1 MSRRTARD
9 LRSESRMAVL
19 RAFFTLRTATRQE
32 LSQHTGLSVA
42 TVSTL
47 VKEFLSAGVVQIEA
61 MVSTG
66 VGRPL
71 ELLRLDPGRGYL
83 VGVDVA
89 ETYVETTVFDLSLE
103 PRGTV
108 SVPLDEHLN
117 SPQYVVDGIRLAV
130 HGVLALASIE
140 ASSVVGVG
148 VSLPGQ
154 VQPDLGVSVFA
165 PNWDWHDVRIK
176 DLLTDDL
183 GMHVHV
189 DNPLKAITVA
199 ELWFGAG
206 REHRDLAIVNLGT
219 GVGSGFAL
227 NGELVRGV
235 SNNAGEWGHTL
246 LVFEGRLC
254 RCGRRGCVEAYVG
267 VGGLMAT
274 LAEIQPA
281 HPALRI
287 TQQKPFVD
295 AVQSGLVSGDG
306 AMVELVDRTARYL
319 AASLGDLVNMI
330 NPEHV
335 VLTGWTV
342 ARLGDWL
349 IPLVREK
356 IQPAALASS
365 LAVLTISASA
375 LSSSTVAL
383 GMSTLTLEHFL
394 AAVGL
399 PSSAGTTG
407 SGTVAG

>member
-1 MSRRTARD
+1 MTRRTARD
-9 LRSESRMAVL
+9 LRSDSRTAVL

-42 TVSTL
+42 TISTL
-47 VKEFLSAGVVQIEA
+47 VKEFLTAGVVQVEA
-61 MVSTG
+61 VVSSG

-71 ELLRLDPGRGYL
+71 EQLRLDPSRGCI

-108 SVPLDEHLN
+108 SVPLDEHQN
-117 SPQYVVDGIRLAV
+117 SPQYVVDGIRVAV
-130 HGVLALASIE
+130 HGVLALAGVST
-140 ASSVVGVG
+140 STVVGVG

-165 PNWDWHDVRIK
+165 PNWAWHDVQIK
-176 DLLTDDL
+176 DLLTAEL
-183 GMHVHV
+183 GMNVHV
-189 DNPLKAITVA
+189 DNPLKAIAVA

-206 REHRDLAIVNLGT
+206 REHRDLAVVNLGT
-219 GVGSGFAL
+219 GVGSGL
-227 NGELVRGV
+227 VVNGELVRGV

-246 LVFEGRLC
+246 LALDGRLC
-254 RCGRRGCVEAYVG
+254 RCGRRGCVESYVG
-267 VGGLMAT
+267 VNGMKTT
-274 LAEIQPA
+274 LSEIQPA
-281 HPALRI
+281 HPALLQTEQRR
-287 TQQKPFVD
+287 FVD
-295 AVQSGLVSGDG
+295 AVHEGLVDGDPVV
-306 AMVELVDRTARYL
+306 AELVDRTARYL

-349 IPLVREK
+349 IPLVQEK
-356 IQPAALASS
+356 LPGAALRSS
-365 LAVLTISASA
+365 VSVLTVSASTLA
-375 LSSSTVAL
+375 SSTVAL

-399 PSSAGTTG
+399 PSRAGAQTG
-407 SGTVAG
+407 SQD

>member
-1 MSRRTARD
+1 MTRRTARD
-9 LRSESRMAVL
+9 LRSDSRSAVL
-19 RAFFTLRTATRQE
+19 RAFFSLRTATRQE

-47 VKEFLSAGVVQIEA
+47 VKEFLTAGVVHVEA
-61 MVSTG
+61 VVSSG

-71 ELLRLDPGRGYL
+71 EQLRLDPSRGYI

-89 ETYVETTVFDLSLE
+89 ETYVETTVFDLSLD

-108 SVPLDEHLN
+108 SVPLDEHQN

-130 HGVLALASIE
+130 HGVLALAGVST
-140 ASSVVGVG
+140 SSVVGVG

-165 PNWDWHDVRIK
+165 PNWAWHDVRIK
-176 DLLTDDL
+176 ELLTAEL

-189 DNPLKAITVA
+189 DNPLKAIAVA

-219 GVGSGFAL
+219 GVGSGL
-227 NGELVRGV
+227 VINGELVRGV

-246 LVFEGRLC
+246 LALDGRLC
-254 RCGRRGCVEAYVG
+254 RCGRQGCVEAYVG
-267 VGGLMAT
+267 VNGMKAT
-274 LAEIQPA
+274 LSEIQPD
-281 HPALRI
+281 HPALL
-287 TQQKPFVD
+287 QQEQRRFVD
-295 AVQSGLVSGDG
+295 AVYEGVVAGDPVF
-306 AMVELVDRTARYL
+306 VELVDETARYL

-349 IPLVREK
+349 IPLVRAK
-356 IQPAALASS
+356 IPDAALRSSVAVLTVSASS
-365 LAVLTISASA
+365 LA
-375 LSSSTVAL
+375 SSTVAL

-399 PSSAGTTG
+399 PSRTG
-407 SGTVAG
+407 PAPAQQG

>member
-1 MSRRTARD
+1 MTRRTARD

-19 RAFFTLRTATRQE
+19 RAFFSLRTATRQQLAE
-32 LSQHTGLSVA
+32 ATGLSVA
-42 TVSTL
+42 TISTL
-47 VKEFLSAGVVQIEA
+47 VKEFLTAGVVQVEA
-61 MVSTG
+61 VVSSG

-71 ELLRLDPGRGYL
+71 ERLRLDPVRGFL

-103 PRGTV
+103 PRGTI
-108 SVPLDEHLN
+108 SVPLDEHKN
-117 SPQYVVDGIRLAV
+117 SPQYVVEGIRLAV
-130 HGVLALASIE
+130 HGVLALAE
-140 ASSVVGVG
+140 VDAASVVGVG

-154 VQPDLGVSVFA
+154 VQPDLGVSVFS

-176 DLLTDDL
+176 DLLTAEL

-206 REHRDLAIVNLGT
+206 RAHRDLVIVNLGT
-219 GVGSGFAL
+219 GVGSGLAI

-246 LVFEGRLC
+246 LVLDGRLC

-287 TQQKPFVD
+287 TQQKPFID
-295 AVQSGLVSGDG
+295 AVQAGLVAGDG
-306 AMVELVDRTARYL
+306 AVVELVDTTARYL
-319 AASLGDLVNMI
+319 AASLGDLVNMM

-356 IQPAALASS
+356 ITGAALDSS
-365 LAVLTISASA
+365 LAVLSIGASE

-399 PSSAGTTG
+399 PSRAGT
-407 SGTVAG
+407 SPQPPS